1 MKNLLVLMTLAFV
14 VSGCA
19 GVSPAS
25 IAGGECKVFKDP
37 GFAVRGKRLKDD
49 QWIGKT
55 QESGIEVCGWKR
67 PAARPASLDARPAP
81 VADAPAPSISAMPQ
95 VLPVATPKKHHWFD
109 KFRRKPAAS

>member
-1 MKNLLVLMTLAFV
+1 MKNLLVLMVLSFV

-67 PAARPASLDARPAP
+67 PTARPPDARPA
-81 VADAPAPSISAMPQ
+81 VAAPTPTISPEPAQP
-95 VLPVATPKKHHWFD
+95 TTTGKHHWYD
-109 KFRRKPAAS
+109 RFRRKPQ